1 MRLPLY
7 LDVVIASWAV
17 FVIVWAVMAAGMK
30 KTRKGSLGPWFMRVL
45 VAAVV
50 IVIVEPGRF
59 GHGVRLARSGPA
71 RGWIAAALV
80 AGGIGL
86 AIWARTIMGRNWGM
100 PMSVKQDTE
109 IVSAG
114 PYARIRHPIYTGMFV
129 ALVGS
134 CLLAGSAWFAVCVAV
149 AAYFFISARTEER
162 HLLRELPD
170 TYGPYM
176 ARTKM
181 FVPFV
186 V

>member
-1 MRLPLY
+1 
-7 LDVVIASWAV
+7 
-17 FVIVWAVMAAGMK
+17 
-30 KTRKGSLGPWFMRVL
+30 
-45 VAAVV
+45 
-50 IVIVEPGRF
+50 
-59 GHGVRLARSGPA
+59 GVRLARSGPA

-100 PMSVKQDTE
+100 LMSVKQDTE

-129 ALVGS
+129 ALVG
-134 CLLAGSAWFAVCVAV
+134 
-149 AAYFFISARTEER
+149 YFFISARTEER